1 MLGSWIAKRA
11 AIALVLAGGALAP
24 AWANEDEP
32 GDFDFYVLALSWSP
46 TYCAEAGSRADPQQC
61 RASRPFRFIVH
72 GLWPQKDRGWPD
84 FCALPRELQPSPEV
98 LQGMYDIMP
107 SRGLMQHQW
116 RKHGSCSGL
125 SPSAYFDK
133 TRAAFEKIRI
143 PAAFQNLRNGGRIGP
158 DAVETAFRLANPGL
172 RDTAIA
178 VTCTSGKLQ
187 EVRICYDKELNFRS
201 CPGVDRADC
210 RSRVVEVP
218 APRN

>member
-1 MLGSWIAKRA
+1 MFGSWIAKHA
-11 AIALVLAGGALAP
+11 AVALVLVGLAYAPALA
-24 AWANEDEP
+24 NDDEP
-32 GDFDFYVLALSWSP
+32 GDFDFYVLSLSWSP

-72 GLWPQKDRGWPD
+72 GLWPQKERGWPD

-133 TRAAFEKIRI
+133 TRAAFEKVRI

-178 VTCTSGKLQ
+178 ITCTSGKLQ
-187 EVRICYDKELNFRS
+187 EVRICFDKDLNFRS